1 MITNLVE
8 FLDTGPA
15 DNRGPTTGHEHP
27 QIVVPSMDSGMSPH
41 TDSDRQLYVCSE
53 RIGRE
58 RKGMRSLKFQSI

>member
-27 QIVVPSMDSGMSPH
+27 QIVVPSMDSGISPP
-41 TDSDRQLYVCSE
+41 TVSERQLYVHSE